1 VTPPNDLGRDAER
14 DEVAR
19 AVGRAVRRV
28 RTARGWSMRDVAA
41 KAGMSQ
47 PFLSDLENGR
57 ATPSIA
63 TLYRLSDTL
72 GVAPQDLLPPMPADA
87 VVVRA
92 GEGLT
97 VNPVDDTPGGAVSR
111 LVAGGPGRLVEARR
125 YSLAPGQ
132 PIGDWFEHEGEDLL
146 FVLEGVLWV
155 QLGGEREGREV
166 REERLAAGDT
176 LWHES
181 LVPHRWR
188 ADDRVGAELLLV
200 NARVLGAVPDS
211 PHRSSGAS

>member
-1 VTPPNDLGRDAER
+1 VTPAGDPER

-28 RTARGWSMRDVAA
+28 RTSLGWSMRDAAA

-57 ATPSIA
+57 ATPSIT

-72 GVAPQDLLPPMPADA
+72 GVAPQDLLPPMAADA
-87 VVVRA
+87 VVVRD
-92 GEGLT
+92 GDGLT
-97 VNPVDDTPGGAVSR
+97 INPVDDTPGGAVSR
-111 LVAGGPGRLVEARR
+111 LVAGGPGRL
-125 YSLAPGQ
+125 L
-132 PIGDWFEHEGEDLL
+132 EDLL
-146 FVLEGVLWV
+146 FVLEGVVWV
-155 QLGGEREGREV
+155 ELGGARDV
-166 REERLAAGDT
+166 REERLAAGDS

-188 ADDRVGAELLLV
+188 ADDTVGAELLLV
-200 NARVLGAVPDS
+200 NARVPGPPADS
-211 PHRSSGAS
+211 PHRSSAGE

>member
-1 VTPPNDLGRDAER
+1 VSPANDPER

-19 AVGRAVRRV
+19 AVGRALRRV
-28 RTARGWSMRDVAA
+28 RTSLGWSMRDAAA

-57 ATPSIA
+57 ATPSIT

-72 GVAPQDLLPPMPADA
+72 GVAPQDLLPPMAADA

-92 GEGLT
+92 GDGLT
-97 VNPVDDTPGGAVSR
+97 INPVDDTPGGAVSR
-111 LVAGGPGRLVEARR
+111 LVAGGPCRIVEARR
-125 YSLAPGQ
+125 YSLSPGQ
-132 PIGDWFEHEGEDLL
+132 SVGDWFEHEGEDLL
-146 FVLEGVLWV
+146 FVVEGVVWV
-155 QLGGEREGREV
+155 ELGGARDV
-166 REERLAAGDT
+166 REERLATGDT

-188 ADDRVGAELLLV
+188 ADETFGAELLLV
-200 NARVLGAVPDS
+200 NARAPGAASDS
-211 PHRSSGAS
+211 PHRS

>member
-1 VTPPNDLGRDAER
+1 VTPSNDPER

-28 RTARGWSMRDVAA
+28 RTSLGWSMRDAAA

-57 ATPSIA
+57 ATPSIT

-111 LVAGGPGRLVEARR
+111 LVAGGPGRMIEARR

-132 PIGDWFEHEGEDLL
+132 PVGDWFEHEGEDLL
-146 FVLEGVLWV
+146 VVLEGVVWV
-155 QLGGEREGREV
+155 ELGGARDV

-181 LVPHRWR
+181 LIPHRWR
-188 ADDRVGAELLLV
+188 ADDAVGAELLLV
-200 NARVLGAVPDS
+200 NARVPGSSLDS
-211 PHRSSGAS
+211 HGRSPQAS

>member
-1 VTPPNDLGRDAER
+1 VSPANDPER

-28 RTARGWSMRDVAA
+28 RTSLGWSMRDAAA

-57 ATPSIA
+57 ATPSIT

-72 GVAPQDLLPPMPADA
+72 GVAPQDLLPPMAADA

-92 GEGLT
+92 GGGLT
-97 VNPVDDTPGGAVSR
+97 INPVDDTPGGAVSR
-111 LVAGGPGRLVEARR
+111 LVAGGPGRIVEARR
-125 YSLAPGQ
+125 YSLSPGQ
-132 PIGDWFEHEGEDLL
+132 PVGDWFEHDGEDLL
-146 FVLEGVLWV
+146 FVVEGVVWV
-155 QLGGEREGREV
+155 ELGGARDV

-181 LVPHRWR
+181 QVPHRWR
-188 ADDRVGAELLLV
+188 VDETVGAELLLV
-200 NARVLGAVPDS
+200 NARVPGAAADS
-211 PHRSSGAS
+211 PHRSSAPS

>member
-1 VTPPNDLGRDAER
+1 VSPANDPER

-28 RTARGWSMRDVAA
+28 RTSLGWSMRDAAA

-57 ATPSIA
+57 ATPSIT

-72 GVAPQDLLPPMPADA
+72 GVAPQDLLPPMAADA

-92 GEGLT
+92 GSGLT
-97 VNPVDDTPGGAVSR
+97 INPVDDTPGGAVSR
-111 LVAGGPGRLVEARR
+111 LVAGGPGRIVEARR
-125 YSLAPGQ
+125 YSLSPGQ
-132 PIGDWFEHEGEDLL
+132 PVGDWFEHDGEDLL
-146 FVLEGVLWV
+146 FVVEGVVWV
-155 QLGGEREGREV
+155 ELGGARDV
-166 REERLAAGDT
+166 REERLAAGDI

-181 LVPHRWR
+181 QVPHRWR
-188 ADDRVGAELLLV
+188 ADETVGAELLLV
-200 NARVLGAVPDS
+200 NARVPGAASDS
-211 PHRSSGAS
+211 PHRSSAPS